1 MTQPLTQP
9 IPLGAGFF
17 RRLGAWFY
25 DLLILIALEMLA
37 VGLFVGIAFIGVQLG
52 TLSLDGY
59 LDMAD
64 FITKNPNMNSIFTCY
79 VFSIAA
85 IFYAYFWSQAGQTI
99 GMKAWKLKVI
109 DESGGRISFTQGL
122 IRLAT
127 ACFGLGNLFVF
138 FSKDKRAFQDL
149 FSQSQVVLIK

>member
-1 MTQPLTQP
+1 MTQPLPQP
-9 IPLGAGFF
+9 IPQGAGFF
-17 RRLGAWFY
+17 RRFGAWFY
-25 DLLILIALEMLA
+25 DLLILIALEIVA
-37 VGLFVGIAFIGVQLG
+37 VGLFLIVVFIGAKVG
-52 TLSLDGY
+52 VLSLDGY

-64 FITKNPNMNSIFTCY
+64 FINKNPTANSVFTCY
-79 VFSIAA
+79 VFA
-85 IFYAYFWSQAGQTI
+85 IGALFYAYFWSQMGQTI

-149 FSQSQVVLIK
+149 FSQSQVILIK

>member
-9 IPLGAGFF
+9 IPQGAGFF

-25 DLLILIALEMLA
+25 DLLILIALEIVA
-37 VGLFVGIAFIGVQLG
+37 VGLFVSAVFIGTQLG
-52 TLSLDGY
+52 ALSLDGY
-59 LDMAD
+59 LDTAD
-64 FITKNPNMNSIFTCY
+64 LITKNPTINSVFTGY

-99 GMKAWKLKVI
+99 GMRAWKLKVI

-149 FSQSQVVLIK
+149 FAQSQVVLIK